1 MIIYFFTITTI
12 TTITA
17 IRVIQSK
24 NYYRWKKKW
33 ICSLSRIHSADFIYE
48 EFATRWPR
56 SASSHMEST
65 ICNTAPGNRDSM
77 LNMIFKAMGYSA
89 KSKVSPQQKITLIY
103 TSLRRIKL
111 TPWRKSIVIGKF
123 ACMSGLS
130 FIEHNSRSL

>member
-1 MIIYFFTITTI
+1 MIAYYFTI

-24 NYYRWKKKW
+24 NYYRWKKKL
-33 ICSLSRIHSADFIYE
+33 ICLLSRIHSADFIYE

-89 KSKVSPQQKITLIY
+89 KSKVSPQQKNTLIY
-103 TSLRRIKL
+103 TSLRRIML